1 VALTNESYRTWSP
14 FALVLTGFV
23 VCVFWYRWNRSAA
36 NRRAICHPARGRYRA
51 GEQMWRDLCVRS
63 AARVDSILQGEPT
76 LEMTL
81 PAPPGI
87 SEEEMKK
94 GVEPLHR
101 ESLQD
106 FLALLKTN
114 PCGTWKT
121 VRRDYAADQALL
133 NELKSQVSG
142 C

>member
-1 VALTNESYRTWSP
+1 VFSGTGGIALLRIDEP
-14 FALVLTGFV
+14 FAIRHAAATALASKCGE
-23 VCVFWYRWNRSAA
+23 VCVSAA
-36 NRRAICHPARGRYRA
+36 LLALH
-51 GEQMWRDLCVRS
+51 
-63 AARVDSILQGEPT
+63 SILQGEPT

-101 ESLQD
+101 GSLQD